1 MEECALC
8 GSSAA
13 PFHRVRNRSMC
24 RDFVHCRVCD
34 LVSVPRRF
42 HVGHEA
48 ERQRYLEHDNDPNDP
63 DYRAFL
69 ARLWDNLRPRVEPG
83 SKGLDYGAGPGPAL
97 AAMMEEDGF
106 EVSIYDKHFHPD
118 KTALGSSYDF
128 IVCTE
133 TVEHFDRPAY
143 DFGVLDRLLRP
154 SGWLGIMTAMPD
166 DWAGFPGWHY
176 HRDPT
181 HVAFYTNRTMRWIA
195 ARHGWRPTFPRRN
208 VVLFRKT

>member
-8 GSSAA
+8 GSSTA
-13 PFHRVRNRSMC
+13 PFHRVENRSMC
-24 RDFVHCRVCD
+24 REFVRCRVCD

-48 ERQRYLEHDNDPNDP
+48 ERQRYLEHDNDPDDS

-69 ARLWDNLRPRVEPG
+69 ARLWDNLRPRLEPG

-97 AAMMEEDGF
+97 ARMMEEDGF
-106 EVSIYDKHFHPD
+106 DVSLYDKHFHPD
-118 KTALGSSYDF
+118 RAALARSYDF

-133 TVEHFDRPAY
+133 TAEHFDRPAH
-143 DFGVLDRLLRP
+143 DFTVLDGLLRP
-154 SGWLGIMTAMPD
+154 SGWLGIMTEMPD
-166 DWAGFPGWHY
+166 NWAGFSEWHY

-181 HVAFYTNRTMRWIA
+181 HVAFYTQRTMRWIA
-195 ARHGWRPTFPRRN
+195 AKQGWQTTFPRRN